1 MSLTLLTSIIFLHF
15 PHGLIS
21 KVERLELVEVACKV
35 KGRTTD
41 FIACTKNASSYNVQI
56 DRVHQDLIVNIK
68 LTNYQ

>member
-1 MSLTLLTSIIFLHF
+1 MSLTLLTSIIF

-21 KVERLELVEVACKV
+21 KVEPLELVEVACKV
-35 KGRTTD
+35 KGRTMD